1 MSIYKAM
8 WTGVSGLSAESQA
21 LGVVGDNVA
30 NANTIGFKMSR
41 AMFEDI
47 LGGAVGQNV
56 GGGVRMNR
64 AQQIFSQ
71 GTMVNTGQP
80 TDLALT
86 GDGFFVVKGSLD
98 GVTGNFY
105 TRAGNFTPDA
115 DGYLVTPQGL
125 RLQGYGVNPDGTVS
139 GRIGDIQLP
148 TGPLSPKPTATL
160 EIDMNLKASEPVSAT
175 PFDPTNTASYAE
187 DTPVSMTVYD
197 SLGGAHSVDVYFAK
211 TATGWDYH
219 VMAPGDDV
227 AGGTPGTPF
236 EIGTGSLTFDSEGKL
251 ATMNPNPPTA
261 TVSFNNGSTAS
272 QAIALDFGTI
282 GDSDGL
288 TQNDS
293 ATAATFVSADGY
305 ASGTLS
311 GIQVEAD
318 GTVNGVY
325 SNGES
330 MPLAQLVVAKFAS
343 NNGLARSGHNTWVET
358 RASGEALLGA
368 PGSGGKASV
377 VAGALEQSNVDIA
390 GQFVEMISHQRAFQ
404 ANSKTIT
411 TADEM
416 LQELVN
422 LKR

>member
-41 AMFEDI
+41 AMFEDV

-64 AQQIFSQ
+64 AQQIFAQ

-80 TDLALT
+80 TDLALS

-98 GVTGNFY
+98 GVAGNFY

-115 DGYLVTPQGL
+115 DGFLVNPQGL
-125 RLQGYGVNPDGTVS
+125 RLQGYGLNPDGSVS
-139 GRIGDIQLP
+139 GRVGDLQLP
-148 TGPLSPKPTATL
+148 SGPLSPKPTTSL
-160 EIDMNLKASEPVSAT
+160 ELDMNLKASEPVPTNSPIDPA
-175 PFDPTNTASYAE
+175 DPTSYSE
-187 DTPVSMTVYD
+187 GSPVSTTVYD
-197 SLGGAHSVDVYFAK
+197 SLGGAHTVDVYFAK
-211 TATGWDYH
+211 TATGWDYQ
-219 VMAPGDDV
+219 VVAQPGEISSLNPIE
-227 AGGTPGTPF
+227 AGTLTF
-236 EIGTGSLTFDSEGKL
+236 NTDGSLASVTPDPAQS
-251 ATMNPNPPTA
+251 NP
-261 TVSFNNGSTAS
+261 VSFNNGSAPGQT
-272 QAIALDFGTI
+272 ITLDFGTI
-282 GDSDGL
+282 GGTDGL

-293 ATAATFVSADGY
+293 PTAATFVSADGY
-305 ASGTLS
+305 AAGNLS
-311 GIQVEAD
+311 GIQIDAD

-325 SNGES
+325 SNGEN
-330 MPLAQLVVAKFAS
+330 MPIGQLVVAKFAS
-343 NNGLARSGHNTWVET
+343 NNGLARSGRNTWMET

-377 VAGALEQSNVDIA
+377 VSGALEQSNVDIA
-390 GQFVEMISHQRAFQ
+390 GQFVEMIAHQRAFQ

-416 LQELVN
+416 LQELNN

>member
-1 MSIYKAM
+1 M

-41 AMFEDI
+41 AMFEDV

-64 AQQIFSQ
+64 AQQIFAQ

-80 TDLALT
+80 TDLALS

-98 GVTGNFY
+98 GVAGNFY

-115 DGYLVTPQGL
+115 DGFLVNPQGL
-125 RLQGYGVNPDGTVS
+125 RLQGYGVNPDGSIS
-139 GRIGDIQLP
+139 GRVGDLQLP
-148 TGPLSPKPTATL
+148 TGPLSPKPTATIEL
-160 EIDMNLKASEPVSAT
+160 DMNLKASEPVSVA
-175 PFDPTNTASYAE
+175 PFDATNPATYAE

-219 VMAPGDDV
+219 VMASGDDV
-227 AGGTPGTPF
+227 SGGTPGTPF
-236 EIGTGSLTFDSEGKL
+236 PIGTGSVTFDSEGKL
-251 ATMNPNPPTA
+251 LTMNPNPPTA
-261 TVSFNNGSTAS
+261 SVDFNNGSTPG
-272 QAIALDFGTI
+272 QTITLDFGTI
-282 GDSDGL
+282 GGTDGL

-293 ATAATFVSADGY
+293 PTAATFVSADGY
-305 ASGTLS
+305 AAGNLS
-311 GIQVEAD
+311 GIQIDAD

-325 SNGES
+325 SNGEN
-330 MPLAQLVVAKFAS
+330 MPIGQLVVAKFAS
-343 NNGLARSGHNTWVET
+343 NNGLARSGRNTWMET

-377 VAGALEQSNVDIA
+377 VSGALEQSNVDIA
-390 GQFVEMISHQRAFQ
+390 GQFVEMIAHQRAFQ

-416 LQELVN
+416 LQELNN